1 MFMIIHHHVTALRSC
16 TLAESGLGDAE
27 AERAIRRHTFS
38 LVEASRSDLS
48 IQWVGVA
55 MGSSGASHWIFP
67 PNRTKF
73 GARRKYENNGTS
85 GLVYE
90 AAIGGRASRCGAV
103 EFCLKDWW
111 LDRGGEAIAP
121 SIGDWGAY
129 DPRRRPWYEK
139 AMDDQLP
146 EAFWISSELT
156 TWYGDVAINVSH
168 SAERKKGPTTRR
180 PMIIAPQN

>member
-1 MFMIIHHHVTALRSC
+1 MLFRKRGDESVWLRYVRLTSAWMVTS
-16 TLAESGLGDAE
+16 TEGKD
-27 AERAIRRHTFS
+27 
-38 LVEASRSDLS
+38 
-48 IQWVGVA
+48 
-55 MGSSGASHWIFP
+55 
-67 PNRTKF
+67 
-73 GARRKYENNGTS
+73 ENNGTS

-139 AMDDQLP
+139 AMDDRLP

-168 SAERKKGPTTRR
+168 SAEQKKGPTTRR
-180 PMIIAPQN
+180 PMIVAPQN